1 MLYNRNQARELPTRA
16 LFDIRH
22 SAAQANMFKDM
33 FGIFKQRFPILRDMR
48 YGLQCAMR
56 VTESCAVLHKLAIR
70 WGDILSRYK
79 EDVWEEPQLIVNNM
93 IVNNVAV
100 QYNVPRAVRFQLGL
114 LQREYMMR
122 VL

>member
-1 MLYNRNQARELPTRA
+1 MYFCA
-16 LFDIRH
+16 
-22 SAAQANMFKDM
+22 
-33 FGIFKQRFPILRDMR
+33 DMR
-48 YGLQCAMR
+48 YGLQRAMR
-56 VTESCAVLHKLAIR
+56 VIESCAVLHNLAIR
-70 WGDILSRYK
+70 WGDILPRYMF

-100 QYNVPRAVRFQLGL
+100 QHNVPRAVRFQLGL

>member
-22 SAAQANMFKDM
+22 SAAQVKMSEDM

-48 YGLQCAMR
+48 YGLQYAMR

-70 WGDILSRYK
+70 WGDILPQYK
-79 EDVWEEPQLIVNNM
+79 YEDFWEEPQLIVNNM

-114 LQREYMMR
+114 LQRESYS
-122 VL
+122 